1 MSDFNDSNLKKVV
14 LLENQTTS
22 GIFNDE
28 NSSAIV
34 KMRDFN
40 LKRPSIWTSN
50 ILICII
56 KNKINNKIKNKI

>member
-1 MSDFNDSNLKKVV
+1 MSDFNDYNLKKVV

-22 GIFNDE
+22 GISNDE

-40 LKRPSIWTSN
+40 LKK
-50 ILICII
+50 L
-56 KNKINNKIKNKI
+56 